1 MTRVLIV
8 EDDAQ
13 LRRAIAINL
22 RAQGYEIESAS
33 DGSTALRIAAA
44 TVPDLVTLD
53 LGLPD
58 IDGADIIRGLRAW
71 TDIPIIVLS
80 ARDTQADIVDALDAG
95 ADDYLTKPFGMNE
108 LLARM
113 RAASRRAPTNTGPPI
128 ISTDQFTID
137 LTAKRVITPHGEV
150 RLTPTEWRLL
160 EVLVRSP
167 GKLLTQRQLLQ
178 QVWGSAYETEG
189 SYLRVYVGQLRQKLE
204 DDRANPRHLITEPG
218 IGYRFEP

>member
-1 MTRVLIV
+1 MTRVLVV

-22 RAQGYEIESAS
+22 RARGYDVENAP
-33 DGSTALRIAAA
+33 DGGTALRIAAA

-58 IDGADIIRGLRAW
+58 IDGSDIIRGLRAW
-71 TDIPIIVLS
+71 TDVPIIVLS

-108 LLARM
+108 LLARI
-113 RAASRRAPTNTGPPI
+113 RAASRRSHRMTDSPI
-128 ISTDQFTID
+128 IETERFTID
-137 LTAKRVITPHGEV
+137 LAAKRLQTPQGEV

-160 EVLVRSP
+160 EVLVRNP
-167 GKLLTQRQLLQ
+167 GN
-178 QVWGSAYETEG
+178 S
-189 SYLRVYVGQLRQKLE
+189 
-204 DDRANPRHLITEPG
+204 
-218 IGYRFEP
+218 

>member
-8 EDDAQ
+8 EDDTQ

-22 RAQGYEIESAS
+22 RARGYEIESAP

-58 IDGADIIRGLRAW
+58 IDGTRIIRGLRAW
-71 TDIPIIVLS
+71 TDIPIIVIS

-108 LLARM
+108 LIARM
-113 RAASRRAPTNTGPPI
+113 RAVSRRAPTKPDPPI
-128 ISTDQFTID
+128 IETDHFTID
-137 LTAKRVITPHGEV
+137 RAAKRVSTPHGEV

-167 GKLLTQRQLLQ
+167 GKLVTQRQLLQ
-178 QVWGSAYETEG
+178 QVWGPAYKTEAN
-189 SYLRVYVGQLRQKLE
+189 YLRLYIGQLRQKLE
-204 DDRANPRHLITEPG
+204 EDRTNPRHLITEPG

>member
-1 MTRVLIV
+1 MTRVLVV

-22 RAQGYEIESAS
+22 RARGYDVDNAP

-58 IDGADIIRGLRAW
+58 IDGSDIIRGLRAW
-71 TDIPIIVLS
+71 SDVPIIVLS
-80 ARDTQADIVDALDAG
+80 ARDTQADIVNALDAG

-113 RAASRRAPTNTGPPI
+113 RAATRRSHKMTDPPI
-128 ISTDQFTID
+128 IKTERFTID
-137 LTAKRVITPHGEV
+137 LAAKRLQTPHGEV

-160 EVLVRSP
+160 EMLVRNP

-178 QVWGSAYETEG
+178 HVWGPAYETEG
-189 SYLRVYVGQLRQKLE
+189 NYLRVYVGQLRRKLE
-204 DDRANPRHLITEPG
+204 EDRANPRHLITEPG

>member
-8 EDDAQ
+8 EDDPQ

-22 RAQGYEIESAS
+22 RARGYEIENAP

-44 TVPDLVTLD
+44 NVPDLVTLD

-58 IDGADIIRGLRAW
+58 IDGIDIIRGLRAW

-95 ADDYLTKPFGMNE
+95 ADDYVTKPFGMNE

-113 RAASRRAPTNTGPPI
+113 RAASRRAPTQTDPPI
-128 ISTDQFTID
+128 ITTDQFTID
-137 LTAKRVITPHGEV
+137 LAAKRVSTPHSEV

-178 QVWGSAYETEG
+178 QVWGPTYETEG
-189 SYLRVYVGQLRQKLE
+189 NYLRVYIGQLRRKLE